1 MEQTQQEQF
10 IIRRI
15 GGTTYKVRVSIQRNS
30 SGDYGGKDS
39 ADDPQ

>member
-1 MEQTQQEQF
+1 MELTQQEQF

-15 GGTTYKVRVSIQRNS
+15 GGTTYKVRVIQRNS
-30 SGDYGGKDS
+30 GGDHGGKDS